1 MTGLADLF
9 ADVFSEME
17 SVALPTLPTPQSA
30 CGNSQRIDIVDVSH
44 TSHTSHIKMEQNEI
58 GSNSRPEKHEFSAEG
73 SRVTSSYVETVGSVG
88 RVGREAKKLAGSTSS
103 LFPQKKD
110 EVGSVGRDPASFD
123 HPILDLNQAAPQRA
137 EWLTDAT
144 VAALAPQLV
153 QADPLPILPSDVRAG
168 VERELRALA
177 EDGCTGPD
185 ALRDAIVITRSKIRN
200 SPVLGERQS
209 HDGRCHVCGSALD
222 DARPVVAVMQ
232 AKGGRR
238 LWLHSECHAEHS
250 RRTAALV
257 DSIMAVAGYGADRRE
272 GETA

>member
-1 MTGLADLF
+1 MKGLSDLFEDVFADLD
-9 ADVFSEME
+9 APKI
-17 SVALPTLPTPQSA
+17 PTLPAREDCRGILQDTDYAST
-30 CGNSQRIDIVDVSH
+30 SRVSR
-44 TSHTSHIKMEQNEI
+44 TSRDKNELNDS
-58 GSNSRPEKHEFSAEG
+58 GSNPKPEKHEFSAEG
-73 SRVTSSYVETVGSVG
+73 SRVTSSYVEATGSAG
-88 RVGREAKKLAGSTSS
+88 REGREAKKLAGSTSS
-103 LFPQKKD
+103 FFPL
-110 EVGSVGRDPASFD
+110 ENVETGSTGRDPASFD
-123 HPILDLNQAAPQRA
+123 HPIIDLNQAAPRRA

-209 HDGRCHVCGSALD
+209 HDGRCHVCGSVLD

-257 DSIMAVAGYGADRRE
+257 DSIMAAAGYGADRRE
-272 GETA
+272 GEAA